1 MELLNL
7 SSDGGYS
14 PKRSNKFR
22 AVIGVGVI
30 AAAVGLSST
39 LAANISIN
47 AGPVEFGQGDASTF
61 TSYPDVSGG
70 DTSFTSSFED
80 FFLDYILPSW
90 SA

>member
-1 MELLNL
+1 MELLSL
-7 SSDGGYS
+7 SSGGSTS
-14 PKRSNKFR
+14 PKKSNKFR
-22 AVIGVGVI
+22 AVIGVGLI
-30 AAAVGLSST
+30 AASIGIGST

-47 AGPVEFGQGDASTF
+47 AGPVEFGQDDASTF